1 MRDRVIKRIISTIAK
16 FKQLHCERSTKKTI
30 AESFGRNSLTIYQHP
45 KQQTSIRISHME
57 EEEGLLMRFFK
68 DGANEKSLR
77 FENLRLSRTILK

>member
-16 FKQLHCERSTKKTI
+16 FKQLHCEAPKNNRRI
-30 AESFGRNSLTIYQHP
+30 IGRNSLTIYQHP

-77 FENLRLSRTILK
+77 FENLRVNRTILK